1 MARVAGFRRGGGR
14 VAPHGY
20 LLHGG
25 RGAGRKR
32 QEVGMSGPIAVL
44 VAAAVIV
51 AGGYGLYKISFERGY
66 VQGYEDASVGLM
78 LDDNEGE

>member
-1 MARVAGFRRGGGR
+1 
-14 VAPHGY
+14 
-20 LLHGG
+20 
-25 RGAGRKR
+25 
-32 QEVGMSGPIAVL
+32 MSGPIAVL

-66 VQGYEDASVGLM
+66 VQGHEDASVGLM